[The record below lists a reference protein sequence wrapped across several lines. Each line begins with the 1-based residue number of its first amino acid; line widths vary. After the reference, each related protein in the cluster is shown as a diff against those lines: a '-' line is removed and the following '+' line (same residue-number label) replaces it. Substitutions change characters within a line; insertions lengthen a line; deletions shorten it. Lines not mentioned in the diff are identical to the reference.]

1 MNIIIVGG
9 GKVGYSVAET
19 LSAEGHDITVIDQSA
34 ATIERISTALD
45 VICVQGSAANP
56 ETLQAAGVDRAELL
70 LAATE
75 KDEVNM
81 ICGITAHRLGARH
94 VVARIRDPEY
104 LHQGAFL
111 RKTMG
116 LSLIVNPEYECAKE
130 ISRLLHFPSA
140 VRVDTFSN
148 GSVEIVDHRIPE
160 DGKLAGMTL
169 RELPGAI
176 GAKVLVVM
184 VERGSEALIPH
195 GDFTLRAGDRLSISG
210 STAELRRFFARIGQY
225 RRPVKSVMLMGGGRV
240 AVYLTRML
248 LESGIAVTIVER
260 DAARC
265 ELVCDLVPGAS
276 VVCGD
281 ATRSEVLDE
290 EGLARSDAF
299 VALTGDDG
307 DNIIVSLFAR
317 SCAVPKIV
325 TKLNRDLF
333 GGLLEGTGL
342 DSTVSPKELVAQ
354 QLTGYVRA
362 LSASRGGGMESLHR
376 LADGKAEALEFL
388 VDEHSRMAHKP
399 LRELKLKKNV
409 LIGAIIRSGKSLIPD
424 GNTALLPG
432 DHAVVVSLAGRLT
445 ALDQILEGER

>member
-1 MNIIIVGG
+1 MNIIVVGG

-19 LSAEGHDITVIDQSA
+19 LSAEGHDITVIDQNP
-34 ATIERISTALD
+34 ATIEHISTALD

-56 ETLQAAGVDRAELL
+56 ETLQAAQVEQADLL

-81 ICGITAHRLGARH
+81 ICGIAAHRLGARH

-104 LHQGAFL
+104 LHQSAFL
-111 RKTMG
+111 QETMG
-116 LSLIVNPEYECAKE
+116 LSMIINPEYECARE

-160 DGKLAGMTL
+160 GGRLAGMTL
-169 RELPGAI
+169 RELPTAI

-184 VERGSEALIPH
+184 VERGGEALIPR
-195 GDFTLRAGDRLSISG
+195 GDFTLRVDDRLSISG
-210 STAELRRFFARIGQY
+210 STAELRRFFGRIGQY
-225 RRPVKSVMLMGGGRV
+225 RRPVKNVMLMGGGRV

-248 LESGIAVTIVER
+248 LEGGVSVTLIER

-265 ELVCDLVPGAS
+265 ERLCDLIPGAS
-276 VVCGD
+276 IVCGD

-290 EGLARSDAF
+290 EGLPRADAF

-307 DNIIVSLFAR
+307 DNIITSLYAR
-317 SCAVPKIV
+317 SCGVPKII

-333 GGLLEGTGL
+333 SGLLEGAGL
-342 DSTVSPKELVAQ
+342 DSTVSPKALVAQ

-362 LSASRGGGMESLHR
+362 LSASRGGSMESLHR

-388 VDEHSRMAHKP
+388 VDEDSLLVHKP
-399 LRELKLKKNV
+399 LRELRLKKNV
-409 LIGAIIRSGKSLIPD
+409 LISAVIRDGKSLIPD
-424 GNTALLPG
+424 GSTELLVG
-432 DHAVVVSLAGRLT
+432 DHAVVVSLSGRLT
-445 ALDQILEGER
+445 ALDQVLEGVQ